1 MLPGRKVRGGRY
13 GLAEDPA
20 MNDEQNEQFD
30 LAAVY
35 AEANLVISCIAAYVR
50 FAYVLP
56 KMRARL

>member
-1 MLPGRKVRGGRY
+1 
-13 GLAEDPA
+13 